1 MVIPFSGGRQRVS
14 GGRQR
19 GDRVASS
26 ARHFGGQAL
35 IRAARERLLAR
46 LVASSDGASAVPLRP
61 KVRLYS
67 AGNGD
72 LQAGDQE
79 LDRGRD
85 RARYVPVGT
94 ADHGNPRA
102 LTGTLPLGSRSAS
115 PQVIDG
121 HWQ

>member
-1 MVIPFSGGRQRVS
+1 MVIPFS

-35 IRAARERLLAR
+35 IKAAWERLLAR
-46 LVASSDGASAVPLRP
+46 LVASSDGASAVRLRP

-72 LQAGDQE
+72 LQAGIKSSTAD
-79 LDRGRD
+79 
-85 RARYVPVGT
+85 ATVPVT
-94 ADHGNPRA
+94 CP
-102 LTGTLPLGSRSAS
+102 
-115 PQVIDG
+115 
-121 HWQ
+121 